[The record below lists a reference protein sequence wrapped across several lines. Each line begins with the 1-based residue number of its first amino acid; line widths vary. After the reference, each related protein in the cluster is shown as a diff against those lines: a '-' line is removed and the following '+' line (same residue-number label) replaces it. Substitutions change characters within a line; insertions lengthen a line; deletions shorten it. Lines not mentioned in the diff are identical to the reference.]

1 MQFLRVNMETNLLS
15 NFAVCEINIEKSST
29 AKRLEK
35 KYSLEWAFSQQ
46 THLDSSFELR
56 ACVPEPIKIKAGEIL
71 PIPTGIYAQL
81 LNPNFVIEVT
91 SYSTLVYEQGLC
103 VAEGLSTF
111 TYHFRN
117 EIWLLIKNNFQ
128 EAQTVQP
135 AQKIANFS
143 VKHQPRMVINYVDQ
157 IEEIDTKIQTGK
169 SYIQKIKNKIRGNP
183 KKIRESVGYSRQNV
197 KDYKNGS

>member
-1 MQFLRVNMETNLLS
+1 MQFLRVNMEKSLLN

-56 ACVPEPIKIKAGEIL
+56 ACVPDPIKIKGGETL

-128 EAQTVQP
+128 EAQTIQP

-143 VKHQPRMVINYVDQ
+143 VKYQPRMVINYVDQ
-157 IEEIDTKIQTGK
+157 IEEIDTKNSNWKILH
-169 SYIQKIKNKIRGNP
+169 SKIKNKIRNP
-183 KKIRESVGYSRQNV
+183 KK
-197 KDYKNGS
+197 